1 MSEQKRINI
10 DMNLFK
16 VSNKTRKKKPG
27 EKKEPGIRIKQPSQ
41 KKKNETIKK
50 KSLLKMI
57 RQHQQDRYNTIF
69 DEKKKPDGKSHTD
82 ESDGFHKD
90 FEEAQKFMQ
99 QLTEKTEVTNKTSP
113 KNSTIK
119 QYPTTP
125 TSLLF
130 HPVLDP
136 LKEVTNSV
144 MNTSISNTISPSNIL
159 LKPIVNNL
167 ANSTPNYG
175 CLKNGTLPTYRN
187 YMNKTQKIFT
197 PQPVVVGGQGHVPMH
212 VSNSVPSPS
221 PKTYIENRNELVEKK
236 LNESMNRI
244 NEMKQIEQ
252 KLQQLKTNNKPKK
265 MKRKKTVRRTYK
277 VGKSKMQP
285 KVSILVSN
293 KTIRNNISTKAQLL
307 KQIPIEEVKKH
318 LVKQGL
324 IRVGTIAPNDVLRKM
339 YESSI
344 LMCGEVHNHNPDYL
358 LYNFLNGK

>member
-16 VSNKTRKKKPG
+16 VSNRTRKKKSG

-69 DEKKKPDGKSHTD
+69 DEKKKPDTKDKEKH

-90 FEEAQKFMQ
+90 FEDAQKFMQ
-99 QLTEKTEVTNKTSP
+99 QLTEKTELTNKTSP

-130 HPVLDP
+130 HPAIDP

-144 MNTSISNTISPSNIL
+144 MNTSLSSNIL
-159 LKPIVNNL
+159 LKPVTNNL
-167 ANSTPNYG
+167 VNSTPNYG

-187 YMNKTQKIFT
+187 YMNKTQKLFT
-197 PQPVVVGGQGHVPMH
+197 PQPVMMGGKGPMQVP
-212 VSNSVPSPS
+212 NPVPNPS
-221 PKTYIENRNELVEKK
+221 PKTFIENRNEMIEKK

-252 KLQQLKTNNKPKK
+252 KLQQLKTNNKPKR

-307 KQIPIEEVKKH
+307 KQTPIEEVKKH

-324 IRVGTIAPNDVLRKM
+324 IKVGTIAPNDVLRKM

>member
-1 MSEQKRINI
+1 
-10 DMNLFK
+10 
-16 VSNKTRKKKPG
+16 
-27 EKKEPGIRIKQPSQ
+27 
-41 KKKNETIKK
+41 
-50 KSLLKMI
+50 
-57 RQHQQDRYNTIF
+57 
-69 DEKKKPDGKSHTD
+69 
-82 ESDGFHKD
+82 
-90 FEEAQKFMQ
+90 
-99 QLTEKTEVTNKTSP
+99 
-113 KNSTIK
+113 
-119 QYPTTP
+119 
-125 TSLLF
+125 LF
-130 HPVLDP
+130 HPALDP

-144 MNTSISNTISPSNIL
+144 MNKSISNTISPSNIL

-175 CLKNGTLPTYRN
+175 CLKNGMLPTYRN

-197 PQPVVVGGQGHVPMH
+197 PQPVMVGGQVHSNGGGQTPTHAHVH
-212 VSNSVPSPS
+212 NPS